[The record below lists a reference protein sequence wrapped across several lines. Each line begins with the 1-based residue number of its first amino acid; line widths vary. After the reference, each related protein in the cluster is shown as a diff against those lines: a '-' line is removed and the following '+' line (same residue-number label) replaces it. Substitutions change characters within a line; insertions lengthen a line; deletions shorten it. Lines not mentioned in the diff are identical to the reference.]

1 MSAGRMVKGAGMA
14 LQGAPSHKNPGEA
27 AVQLDPALHRRVLGF
42 LNDAVQPDDLMF
54 ENLSLPNPE
63 MDHAH
68 EGHEVQEDRRERRVM
83 DRRRILG
90 SDIATEIIEF
100 R

>member
-42 LNDAVQPDDLMF
+42 LNDAVQPYDLMF
-54 ENLSLPNPE
+54 EKLSLPNPV

-68 EGHEVQEDRRERRVM
+68 EDNRERRVV
-83 DRRRILG
+83 DRRRILDP
-90 SDIATEIIEF
+90 DIAKEIIEF
-100 R
+100 RDREFPL